1 MARVLLE
8 RSSMNEQSWSQSGE
22 AERIL
27 EAGARLLDV
36 RAADDF
42 AACHVAGAESCP
54 GAELGDRAAALAGET
69 IVLYGDGPRGDA
81 AATLRAA
88 GATVFDAGACTLCP
102 RCGHG
107 R

>member
-1 MARVLLE
+1 
-8 RSSMNEQSWSQSGE
+8 MNELTWSETGE

-36 RAADDF
+36 RAPDDF
-42 AACHVAGAESCP
+42 AACHVDGAESCP
-54 GAELGDRAAALAGET
+54 RTELAERAAALAGET
-69 IVLYGDGPRGDA
+69 VVLYGDGPRGDA